1 MNTILSTAFIIFNGV
16 CVALIYYFLSKWMQ
30 RIERKI
36 DNVRRMQSVLNVNQL
51 TWLRSKLIDDER
63 YEEVKRIDEVIKK
76 EMESTE

>member
-1 MNTILSTAFIIFNGV
+1 MNTILSTAFIVLTGA

-30 RIERKI
+30 RIEYKI
-36 DNVRRMQSVLNVNQL
+36 DSVRRMQSVLNVNQL
-51 TWLRSKLIDDER
+51 TWLRSKLIDEEM